1 MRKQAGFTIVELVV
15 VIIILGILA
24 ATALPRFI
32 DVSEEAHDSVV
43 LGTKG
48 AFEAAVGQVKAQFI
62 AQNRDTTITVDGQD
76 VRTNTN
82 GWLVDADDGTVA
94 MDETTASLSDCHDIF
109 EVIVKGMVAIP
120 NTAAPAGNS
129 VAQAVT
135 EVTSTNDVATA
146 GVAGGT
152 NWFAVADATT
162 PAQCVFLY
170 LGRGVASGTTYS
182 ALTYT
187 LSSGAVVATEGTI

>member
-76 VRTNTN
+76 VRTNDN
-82 GWLVDADDGTVA
+82 GWLVDADDGTA
-94 MDETTASLSDCHDIF
+94 ASETTASLSDCHDIF

-120 NTAAPAGNS
+120 NTGAPAGAT
-129 VAQAVT
+129 VANAVT
-135 EVTSTNDVATA
+135 EVTSTNDVATN

-152 NWFAVADATT
+152 NWYAVANATT
-162 PAQCVFLY
+162 PTQCVFLY

>member
-1 MRKQAGFTIVELVV
+1 MRDYMKRPNGFTIVELVV

-43 LGTKG
+43 KGVHG
-48 AFEAAVGQVKAQFI
+48 AFETAIGQVKAQHI
-62 AQNRDTTITVDGQD
+62 AQNKDTTITVDGQA
-76 VRTNTN
+76 VVTNSS
-82 GWLVDADDGTVA
+82 GWLIDTGS
-94 MDETTASLSDCHDIF
+94 TASAALGDCHDIF
-109 EVIVKGMVAIP
+109 EAILVGAVAIA
-120 NTAAPAGNS
+120 NTGAPAGTS

-135 EVTSTNDVATA
+135 EVTSTNDVATT
-146 GVAGGT
+146 GFAGGT
-152 NWFAVADATT
+152 NWYAVSNSAS
-162 PAQCVFLY
+162 PSQCVFVY

-187 LSSGAVVATEGTI
+187 FSSGAVVASEGTI